1 MNYKDPENIL
11 LIICGSMG
19 IATFALIF
27 RYLFIGLG
35 FDIFGAN
42 LVFII
47 IFVVGL
53 IFFISY
59 LEVIQKVIPPLFK
72 RQQQVIDN
80 HDIIPESDTVED
92 IEPTIEPEL
101 EEPIENETPLINE
114 LDVIREK
121 HNLEEQQRKEQLLE
135 TAIQYTHETFAPYT
149 SDENIA
155 IICQAVTDYMNGMEI
170 RVYKYL
176 TIKGLSNGDLFHF
189 GWNIWNRFQPVRGNK
204 QEDIAIFLKIVFKNS
219 LADIEMQTIKKKLTF
234 NEGKYKIKLE
244 KLS

>member
-19 IATFALIF
+19 IAASALIF
-27 RYLFIGLG
+27 RYLFLVKLG
-35 FDIFGAN
+35 FDDFGAN

-47 IFVVGL
+47 IFIVGL
-53 IFFISY
+53 VFFISY

-72 RQQQVIDN
+72 RQEQVIDN
-80 HDIIPESDTVED
+80 QDIIPESDTVE
-92 IEPTIEPEL
+92 IVEPE
-101 EEPIENETPLINE
+101 EFIENETPLINE

-135 TAIQYTHETFAPYT
+135 TAIQYTQETFAPYT

-155 IICQAVTDYMNGMEI
+155 IICQAVTDYMNGME
-170 RVYKYL
+170 VVAPKSV

-189 GWNIWNRFQPVRGNK
+189 GWNIWNRFQSVRGKK
-204 QEDIAIFLKIVFKNS
+204 QEDIAVFLKIVFKNS

-234 NEGKYKIKLE
+234 NQGKYKIKLE
-244 KLS
+244 KKLILLK